1 MSPPLLLANLILS
14 AFLTGLI
21 WFVQI
26 VHYPIFRKVPASH
39 FGAYHAVHT
48 VATGRVVALPMLV
61 ELGIGGWLALQPAPA
76 NLRWAGYAA
85 YACVILVW
93 AVTFGVAVP
102 LHNRLAARGYGEA
115 AINGLVATNW
125 VRTVGWTARTA
136 LLAYLVYQQVGF
148 KS

>member
-1 MSPPLLLANLILS
+1 MSPLLLLANLILS

-39 FGAYHAVHT
+39 FGAYHAAHT
-48 VATGRVVALPMLV
+48 LTTGQVVAVPMLV
-61 ELGIGGWLALQPAPA
+61 ELGIGGWLALQPVPA
-76 NLRWAGYAA
+76 NLRWAGYVA

-93 AVTFGVAVP
+93 AITFGVAVP
-102 LHNRLAARGYGEA
+102 LHNRLTAGGYGAA
-115 AINGLVATNW
+115 AIHSLVAANW

-136 LLAYLVYQQVGF
+136 LLAYLVYHQIGVNN
-148 KS
+148 

>member
-1 MSPPLLLANLILS
+1 MLLLANLILS

-39 FGAYHAVHT
+39 FGAYHAAHT
-48 VATGRVVALPMLV
+48 FTTGQVVGPPMLI
-61 ELGIGGWLALQPAPA
+61 ELGIAGCLALQPVPA

-93 AVTFGVAVP
+93 AITFGIAVP
-102 LHNRLAARGYGEA
+102 LHNRLTAAGYGEA
-115 AINGLVATNW
+115 AINGLVAANW
-125 VRTVGWTARTA
+125 ARTVAWTARTA
-136 LLAYLVYQQVGF
+136 LLAYLVHHQLGF
-148 KS
+148 KG